1 LITEYQFDSLVIGGS
16 LESLIYS
23 YLCNKK
29 IIMLQPIYPLETITI
44 PYCDTLRFMGYAK
57 NQAVE
62 LSELWDRLSFVS
74 SMLGLMAVPNIIST
88 NRSTENEYTLI
99 TKNNKRVKITADEII
114 NFDSIW
120 NERLFMIDWFNVR
133 SGNNHGHNK
142 IHDHEESFI
151 KEINFYKSK
160 RFGVNGKV
168 KDIMAVSDLLVDEV
182 KDVNYSEG
190 IARLKVLSMM
200 SEAGIRGQSNGFDK
214 SGRRLHYALSIEH
227 TFREYRKKYCPMM
240 SLQQVLKLEPERE
253 GQWNI
258 TKKLFRH
265 NQISILRES
274 FQLPGNL

>member
-1 LITEYQFDSLVIGGS
+1 LITDYYFDSLVIGGS
-16 LESLIYS
+16 LESMIYC

-29 IIMLQPIYPLETITI
+29 IIILDPIYPLETVFI
-44 PYCDTLRFMGYAK
+44 PYCETLRFMGYAK

-62 LSELWDRLSFVS
+62 MSELWDRLSFVL
-74 SMLGLMAVPNIIST
+74 SMLGLMTAPNIIST
-88 NRSTENEYTLI
+88 TRNTDTQYTLI
-99 TKNNKRVKITADEII
+99 TNNNKRIKITADEII

-120 NERLFMIDWFNVR
+120 NDKVFMIDWFNVR
-133 SGNNHGHNK
+133 SGNNHSHEK
-142 IHDHEESFI
+142 IYDHEESFI

-168 KDIMAVSDLLVDEV
+168 KDIMAVSDLLADQV
-182 KDVNYSEG
+182 KSVNYSEG
-190 IARLKVLSMM
+190 IARLKVMSMM

-227 TFREYRKKYCPMM
+227 TFREFRKKYCPMM
-240 SLQQVLKLEPERE
+240 SLQQVLQLEPERE
-253 GQWNI
+253 EQWNI

-265 NQISILRES
+265 NQITILRES